1 MQAGVVYAQCD
12 LVGPFDLTACLALRT
27 HSRYSAMKDT
37 SNIVPISGHY
47 DLRGSFGSEPV

>member
-12 LVGPFDLTACLALRT
+12 LVGPFDLTAWT

-37 SNIVPISGHY
+37 SNIIPISGHY
-47 DLRGSFGSEPV
+47 DLGGLFGLEPV